1 MNQSTEDY
9 IKAIYTLGKG
19 SETVT
24 TSGLA
29 NHLGVG
35 DGSVTDMVK
44 RLSSK
49 KLIEYTPYK
58 GVNLTRSGRDLAVRM
73 VRRHRLWEMFLV
85 QYLGYG
91 WDEIH
96 EEAERL
102 EHATSDELDMR
113 LDRLLGHPKFDPHGE
128 PIPDRKGSVRPDEHE
143 ALTACH
149 SGDDVTI
156 VRVTDDGEI
165 LRHITALGIR
175 LHKRVT
181 VKKKLNIDG
190 SMQIKV
196 GSKEHFISREIA
208 GAIFVRRTTAAH
220 RIAASRNN

>member
-1 MNQSTEDY
+1 VNQSTEDY

-29 NHLGVG
+29 HHLGIG

-58 GVNLTRSGRDLAVRM
+58 GVNLTPAGRELAVRM

-85 QYLGYG
+85 QYLGYA

-102 EHATSDELDMR
+102 EHATSDELDRR
-113 LDRLLGHPKFDPHGE
+113 LDQLLGHPKFDPHGE
-128 PIPDRKGSVRPDEHE
+128 PIPDRKGSVTPDEHE

-175 LHKRVT
+175 LNKRVK
-181 VKKKLNIDG
+181 VKKNLKVDG
-190 SMQIKV
+190 SMQIKI

-208 GAIFVRRTTAAH
+208 GAIFVRRTMGAY
-220 RIAASRNN
+220 RNEK

>member
-1 MNQSTEDY
+1 VNQSTEDY

-19 SETVT
+19 SETVS
-24 TSGLA
+24 TSSLA
-29 NHLGVG
+29 NHLGIG

-58 GVNLTRSGRDLAVRM
+58 GVNLTPAGRALAVRM

-85 QYLGYG
+85 QYLGYA

-102 EHATSDELDMR
+102 EHATSDELDKR
-113 LDRLLGHPKFDPHGE
+113 LDRLLGHPKFDPHGD
-128 PIPDRKGSVRPDEHE
+128 PIPDSRGSVTPDEHE
-143 ALTACH
+143 ALTACR

-165 LRHITALGIR
+165 LRHVTAIGIR
-175 LHKRVT
+175 LNKRVK

-208 GAIFVRRTTAAH
+208 AAIFVRKSNEPHRT
-220 RIAASRNN
+220 ASSGNN